1 MMKKENF
8 KLSAIISLFVILS
21 LSATYAYVE
30 YTSSNN
36 EATGNGGCFEVNYSG
51 QEINNSSLKST
62 SDYTEGASTDIT
74 LSKNANCQI
83 YTQASIY
90 IYTNSTT
97 TAPIS
102 TYQALKYKI
111 VKVNSDGSTTDL
123 EGGTGTITT
132 TGDTLIAENI
142 ELTTTDTTYTI
153 YLWIDPAV
161 SGGNFHGT
169 TYSGYIYASS
179 TQSSTVTGT

>member
-1 MMKKENF
+1 MKKENF
-8 KLSAIISLFVILS
+8 KLSAIISLFVIIS

-30 YTSSNN
+30 YTSTNA
-36 EATGNGGCFEVNYSG
+36 EATGNGGCFEVNYSA
-51 QEINNSSLKST
+51 QEINNNSLKST
-62 SDYTEGASTDIT
+62 SNYAEGESTDII
-74 LSKNANCQI
+74 LSKNGNCQI
-83 YTQASIY
+83 YTNASIY

-102 TYQALKYKI
+102 TYEALKYKV
-111 VKVNSDGSTTDL
+111 VKVNSDGSTTDI

-132 TGDTLIAENI
+132 TGDTLLVENI
-142 ELTTTDTTYTI
+142 ELTTTATTYTI
-153 YLWIDPAV
+153 YLWIDPAI

-179 TQSSTVTGT
+179 SQSSTVTGS